1 MNRDQIMGIAK
12 DVVGKV
18 QQKIGEWTGN
28 SSQQAQGAAKQIEG
42 KVQRTVGNTEHA
54 LSVASRRTVG
64 DKAELGSRRVTS
76 RHVRRQGL
84 IS

>member
-54 LSVASRRTVG
+54 LSVGKQENR
-64 DKAELGSRRVTS
+64 
-76 RHVRRQGL
+76 RRQSGTRL
-84 IS
+84 PTGN